1 MEHDDDLFQFPC
13 DFPIKAIGHRRPDL
27 DAIVY
32 GIVRSHAPDIGEAAV
47 TIRESTGG
55 KYASVT
61 VIIRATSRA
70 QLDAIYRDLTASE
83 HILMAL

>member
-1 MEHDDDLFQFPC
+1 VDQDDDLFRFPC
-13 DFPIKAIGHRRPDL
+13 DFPVKAIGQRHPDL
-27 DAIVY
+27 DAIVF
-32 GIVRSHAPDIGEAAV
+32 GIVRPHAPDVGEAAV
-47 TIRESTGG
+47 RIRESTGG

-83 HILMAL
+83 HILLVL

>member
-1 MEHDDDLFQFPC
+1 MEHNDDPFRFPC
-13 DFPIKAIGHRRPDL
+13 DFPIKAIGQRRPDL

-32 GIVRSHAPDIGEAAV
+32 GIVRFHAPDVGEAAV

-61 VIIRATSRA
+61 VNIRATSRA
-70 QLDAIYRDLTASE
+70 QLDAIYRNLAASE
-83 HILMAL
+83 YILMVL